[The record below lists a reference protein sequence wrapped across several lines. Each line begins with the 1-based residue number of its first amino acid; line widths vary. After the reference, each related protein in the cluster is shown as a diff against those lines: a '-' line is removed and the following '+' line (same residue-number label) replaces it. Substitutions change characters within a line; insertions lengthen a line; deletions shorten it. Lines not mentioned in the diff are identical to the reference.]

1 MSRLPPVHK
10 RSYMLLGDSMAVT
23 LTQLVAFL
31 AVVRRGSVTAAAEEL
46 VVTQPSV
53 SAAVAALEREL
64 GVALTERAGR
74 TLRPTPAGAAY
85 APYAADVLGLLD
97 QGGRAA
103 REAAERGRRTL
114 RISAVTTAGEFLV
127 PPLIQGFRERHPQL
141 EISLDVGN
149 RADVFQRLADH
160 EVDVAITGRVPEDGR
175 LAGRAFMDNEWVLIT
190 SPSDPLAKRRW
201 VAMEELAT
209 RSWLLREPGSGTRI
223 LCEEY
228 LSAHGIEPR
237 VLTLGSNGA
246 IKQAARVGLGV
257 ALQSRAAV
265 ELELSLGL
273 LGTIRPRGG
282 LPHRSWYVVRAATGP
297 VRDAVDA
304 FMDFVDSPAAQHALA
319 RTRGTEPGRATA
331 AQGA

>member
-1 MSRLPPVHK
+1 
-10 RSYMLLGDSMAVT
+10 MAVT

-64 GVALTERAGR
+64 GVPLTERAGR

-85 APYAADVLGLLD
+85 APYAADVLGLLE
-97 QGGRAA
+97 QGARAA
-103 REAAERGRRTL
+103 REAAERGYRTL
-114 RISAVTTAGEFLV
+114 RISAVTTAGEFLL
-127 PPLIQGFRERHPQL
+127 PPLIQGFRERHPDL

-175 LAGRAFMDNEWVLIT
+175 LVGRAFMENEWVLIT
-190 SPSDPLAKRRW
+190 APGDPLAKRRW
-201 VAMEELAT
+201 VAMEELAS
-209 RSWLLREPGSGTRI
+209 RPWLVREPGSGTRI
-223 LCEEY
+223 LCEDY
-228 LSAHGIEPR
+228 LAEHGIHPR
-237 VLTLGSNGA
+237 LLTLGSNGA
-246 IKQAARVGLGV
+246 IKQAARVGLGI

-273 LGTIRPRGG
+273 LSTIRPRGG
-282 LPHRSWYVVRAATGP
+282 LPHRSWYVVRATTGP
-297 VRDAVDA
+297 VRDVVDA
-304 FMDFVDSPAAQHALA
+304 FMAYVESPAAQHALA
-319 RTRGTEPGRATA
+319 RARDAGADRAAAAAGGR
-331 AQGA
+331 

>member
-1 MSRLPPVHK
+1 
-10 RSYMLLGDSMAVT
+10 MAVT

-85 APYAADVLGLLD
+85 APYAADVLGLLE
-97 QGGRAA
+97 QGARAA
-103 REAAERGRRTL
+103 REAADRGRRTL
-114 RISAVTTAGEFLV
+114 RISAVTTAGEFLL
-127 PPLIQGFRERHPQL
+127 PPLIQGFRENFPDL

-160 EVDVAITGRVPEDGR
+160 DVDVAITGRVPEDGR
-175 LAGRAFMDNEWVLIT
+175 LVGRPFLV
-190 SPSDPLAKRRW
+190 
-201 VAMEELAT
+201 
-209 RSWLLREPGSGTRI
+209 REPGSGTRI
-223 LCEEY
+223 LCEDY
-228 LSAHGIEPR
+228 LTDHGIRPR
-237 VLTLGSNGA
+237 LLTLGSNGA

-265 ELELSLGL
+265 ELELGLGL
-273 LGTIRPRGG
+273 LATIRPRGG
-282 LPHRSWYVVRAATGP
+282 LPHRSWYVVRATTGP
-297 VRDAVDA
+297 VRDVVDA
-304 FMDFVDSPAAQHALA
+304 FMDYVESPAARHALA
-319 RTRGTEPGRATA
+319 RARDAGAERAA
-331 AQGA
+331 AAGG

>member
-1 MSRLPPVHK
+1 MSRLPPAYK
-10 RSYMLLGDSMAVT
+10 RGYMLLGDSMAVT

-127 PPLIQGFRERHPQL
+127 PPLIQGFRERHPEL

-319 RTRGTEPGRATA
+319 RARGTEPGRATG

>member
-1 MSRLPPVHK
+1 
-10 RSYMLLGDSMAVT
+10 MLYADPMAVT
-23 LTQLVAFL
+23 LTQLIAFL

-85 APYAADVLGLLD
+85 APYAADVLGLLE
-97 QGGRAA
+97 QGARAA
-103 REAAERGRRTL
+103 REAAERGQRTL
-114 RISAVTTAGEFLV
+114 RISAVTTAGEFLL
-127 PPLIQGFRERHPQL
+127 PPLIQGFRERYPEL

-175 LAGRAFMDNEWVLIT
+175 LEGRAFMDNEWVLIT
-190 SPSDPLAKRRW
+190 AAGDPLARRRW

-209 RSWLLREPGSGTRI
+209 RPWLVREPGSGTRI

-228 LSAHGIEPR
+228 LAEHGIQPR
-237 VLTLGSNGA
+237 LLTLGSNGSA
-246 IKQAARVGLGV
+246 PGTSCARRRGRSAMSTTRSWPTSSRPPRGTRSRASATPARITRRRRAARRTPRAPGAQAVGARCLV
-257 ALQSRAAV
+257 SASTASSAASTVSAASRRAL
-265 ELELSLGL
+265 
-273 LGTIRPRGG
+273 
-282 LPHRSWYVVRAATGP
+282 
-297 VRDAVDA
+297 
-304 FMDFVDSPAAQHALA
+304 
-319 RTRGTEPGRATA
+319 
-331 AQGA
+331 

>member
-1 MSRLPPVHK
+1 
-10 RSYMLLGDSMAVT
+10 MAVT

-97 QGGRAA
+97 QGSRAA
-103 REAAERGRRTL
+103 REAADRGRRTL

-127 PPLIQGFRERHPQL
+127 PPLIQGFRELHPEL

-175 LAGRAFMDNEWVLIT
+175 LSGRAFMDNEWVLVT
-190 SPSDPLAKRRW
+190 SPADPLARRRW
-201 VAMEELAT
+201 VAMEELAA
-209 RSWLLREPGSGTRI
+209 RPWLLREPGSGTRI

-228 LSAHGIEPR
+228 LAAHGIEPR

-282 LPHRSWYVVRAATGP
+282 LPHRSWFVVRAATGP

-304 FMDFVDSPAAQHALA
+304 FMEFVESPAAMDALERA
-319 RTRGTEPGRATA
+319 RSTSPELAAATA

>member
-1 MSRLPPVHK
+1 
-10 RSYMLLGDSMAVT
+10 MAVT

-97 QGGRAA
+97 QGARAA
-103 REAAERGRRTL
+103 REAADRGHRTL

-127 PPLIQGFRERHPQL
+127 PPLIQGFRELHPEL

-160 EVDVAITGRVPEDGR
+160 EVDVAITGPRARGRAPVGPRVHGQR
-175 LAGRAFMDNEWVLIT
+175 VGAHHLAGRPAGQATLGGDGGAGDAAVARCASPARARGSCARST
-190 SPSDPLAKRRW
+190 SPPTAS
-201 VAMEELAT
+201 
-209 RSWLLREPGSGTRI
+209 
-223 LCEEY
+223 
-228 LSAHGIEPR
+228 
-237 VLTLGSNGA
+237 
-246 IKQAARVGLGV
+246 
-257 ALQSRAAV
+257 SRAC
-265 ELELSLGL
+265 
-273 LGTIRPRGG
+273 
-282 LPHRSWYVVRAATGP
+282 
-297 VRDAVDA
+297 
-304 FMDFVDSPAAQHALA
+304 
-319 RTRGTEPGRATA
+319 
-331 AQGA
+331 

>member
-1 MSRLPPVHK
+1 
-10 RSYMLLGDSMAVT
+10 MAVT

-64 GVALTERAGR
+64 GVALTERSGR

-85 APYAADVLGLLD
+85 APYAADVLGLLE
-97 QGGRAA
+97 QGARAA

-127 PPLIQGFRERHPQL
+127 PPLIQGFRERAPEL

-149 RADVFQRLADH
+149 RADVFQRLVDH

-175 LAGRAFMDNEWVLIT
+175 LVGRAFMDNEWVLIT
-190 SPSDPLAKRRW
+190 APGDALSKRRW
-201 VAMEELAT
+201 VTMEELAA
-209 RSWLLREPGSGTRI
+209 RPWLVREPGSGTRA
-223 LCEEY
+223 LCEDY
-228 LSAHGIEPR
+228 LEEHGIRPR
-237 VLTLGSNGA
+237 LLTLGSNGA
-246 IKQAARVGLGV
+246 IKQAARVGLGI

-265 ELELSLGL
+265 ELELAVGL
-273 LGTIRPRGG
+273 LATIRPRGG
-282 LPHRSWYVVRAATGP
+282 LPHRSWYVVRATTGP
-297 VRDAVDA
+297 VRDVVDA
-304 FMDFVDSPAAQHALA
+304 FMAYVESPAAQHALA
-319 RTRGTEPGRATA
+319 RARDAGAERAGSLARGA
-331 AQGA
+331 